1 MKINYD
7 DIEKSKPRW
16 KVGDVIYR
24 TESVGPRL
32 YLVAQLND
40 LDMSVTGGYL
50 YTLINLKSGCSL
62 ESYSTI
68 DELQLY
74 LCDAGDRVLDGAF
87 KYAED
92 DQ

>member
-1 MKINYD
+1 
-7 DIEKSKPRW
+7 
-16 KVGDVIYR
+16 
-24 TESVGPRL
+24 
-32 YLVAQLND
+32 
-40 LDMSVTGGYL
+40 MSVTGGYL

-74 LCDAGDRVLDGAF
+74 LCDDGDRVLDGAF